1 MWRLIFAGLLV
12 ASPVLA
18 QEQMTAYQA
27 LKVVGSQ
34 FNRAALSRVI
44 SVSGTDG
51 DPQPTSWRVVIAD
64 RNAPGGVRELE
75 VAERRIVRD
84 GAPSGPYGPSTGNV
98 IKTNLLNLDS
108 SGAFSVANFTA
119 DKSHTNFD
127 SISYTLRSNDRGI
140 PVWVITLHDAAR
152 RNVGTIYISASRGNV
167 TRVEG
172 MYTGRNTA
180 PEEGAPPPADRTAP
194 PQPDDLYAGVDD
206 SDLEADESDENPVK
220 TEIKRMFRRTKRD
233 AQRMFERVRSS
244 FDDFIRRE

>member
-1 MWRLIFAGLLV
+1 MWRVIFAALLV
-12 ASPVLA
+12 ATPVLA
-18 QEQMTAYQA
+18 QEQTTAYQA

-51 DPQPTSWRVVIAD
+51 DPQPQTWRVVIAD
-64 RNAPGGVRELE
+64 RNAPGGVRELQ
-75 VAERRIVRD
+75 VTGRRIVSD
-84 GAPSGPYGPSTGNV
+84 GAPSGPYGPSSGNM
-98 IKTNLLNLDS
+98 IKTSLLNLDS
-108 SGAFSVANFTA
+108 SGAFTVANFTA

-140 PVWVITLHDAAR
+140 PVWVVTLHDAAR

-172 MYTGRNTA
+172 MYAGRNT
-180 PEEGAPPPADRTAP
+180 PPDGGTQQPPGAVEQ
-194 PQPDDLYAGVDD
+194 PQPDDMYAGVDD
-206 SDLEADESDENPVK
+206 SDLEAGESDENPVK
-220 TEIKRMFRRTKRD
+220 TEIKRLFRRTKRD
-233 AQRMFERVRSS
+233 AERMFGRVRSS

>member
-1 MWRLIFAGLLV
+1 
-12 ASPVLA
+12 
-18 QEQMTAYQA
+18 MTAYQA

-51 DPQPTSWRVVIAD
+51 DPQPTTWRIVIAD
-64 RNAPGGVRELE
+64 RNAPAGVRELQ
-75 VAERRIVRD
+75 VSGGRIVAD
-84 GAPSGPYGPSTGNV
+84 GAPSGGYGPSSGNT
-98 IKTNLLNLDS
+98 IKTSLLNLDS

-140 PVWVITLHDAAR
+140 PVWVVTLLDAER
-152 RNVGTIYISASRGNV
+152 RNVGTIYVSASRGNV

-172 MYTGRNTA
+172 MYTGRNM
-180 PEEGAPPPADRTAP
+180 PPDGAPQQQQPPRDRIEQLP
-194 PQPDDLYAGVDD
+194 PDEMYAGVDD
-206 SDLEADESDENPVK
+206 SDLEASESDENPVK
-220 TEIKRMFRRTKRD
+220 TEIKRLFRRTKRD
-233 AQRMFERVRSS
+233 AERMFGRVRSS

>member
-1 MWRLIFAGLLV
+1 MFAALLI

-44 SVSGTDG
+44 SVSGTEG
-51 DPQPTSWRVVIAD
+51 DPQPTSWRIVIAD
-64 RNAPGGVRELE
+64 RNAPGGVRELQ
-75 VAERRIVRD
+75 VAGGRIVND
-84 GAPSGPYGPSTGNV
+84 GAPSGPYGPSSANM
-98 IKTNLLNLDS
+98 IKTGLLNLDS

-127 SISYTLRSNDRGI
+127 SISYTLRSNERGM
-140 PVWVITLHDAAR
+140 PVWVVTLQDAAR

-172 MYTGRNTA
+172 MYTGRN
-180 PEEGAPPPADRTAP
+180 APPDGAAQQPADRVEP
-194 PQPDDLYAGVDD
+194 SQPDDVYAGVDD
-206 SDLEADESDENPVK
+206 ADLEAEESDENPVK
-220 TEIKRMFRRTKRD
+220 TEIKRLFRRTKRD
-233 AQRMFERVRSS
+233 ATRMFERVRSS
-244 FDDFIRRE
+244 FDDFMRRD